1 MSIRL
6 TTLFHPWQ
14 VRTLGLTACLAKCS
28 FEYFRVLQ
36 SSADL
41 VPEICCYSFDKF
53 LLKSALVLPQQLVI
67 HIPRK
72 DRPRHTTG
80 PGEVITWPLPFPPR
94 VLLLVLAMAVP
105 LSLGCFTDYASYL
118 SQMRA
123 MPCPYQARHVG

>member
-1 MSIRL
+1 MSITL

-14 VRTLGLTACLAKCS
+14 IRTLGLTVCLAKCS

-53 LLKSALVLPQQLVI
+53 LFKSILVLPQQLVI

-72 DRPRHTTG
+72 DRPRHTTV
-80 PGEVITWPLPFPPR
+80 PGEVITWPLPFPPH

-105 LSLGCFTDYASYL
+105 LSLGCFTDYA
-118 SQMRA
+118 QMRA
-123 MPCPYQARHVG
+123 MPRPYQARRVG